1 MLYSKDRFEDGG
13 YRLAVK
19 KEQAQ
24 RASVGISLVPLV
36 CFFLYFAWSCVLPI
50 DQAPDEATRLGIPF
64 YIAQN
69 GALPSGFEESLRNQ
83 IWGISYA
90 FTPYGSSLLSAVFV
104 KAAMILGAGDVT
116 QVVAARLSSCIFG
129 SLTVFVLML
138 ICVELEFDRLTATVA
153 GAVLGFLP
161 QFAFLSSYL
170 NNDIFSAFCAAM
182 VVLGWI
188 RGFRRGW
195 DVGPC
200 AFLGAAIGLLSL
212 SYYFAYGLI
221 PISIFVFFASAR
233 RLGVSWGGCFRRA
246 GVVFVVAFAIGGWFF
261 VRNALIYSGDFLG
274 MRSYSECAELYAQQ
288 EYRPSVH
295 QTLKMSGEFIMSPL
309 FDSTWLWMTFRSC
322 VAYFGY
328 MAYPIAE
335 FLYLPFIVFCCVGLA
350 LPVIAK
356 GRLVPISGHGRLGN
370 GCFADKLLVVALIAA
385 AVSPVV
391 FSAYRSWATDW
402 EPQGRYIVSA
412 WIAVAVLWAWGFD
425 CLVRRI
431 GTSVLR
437 RALAVAPV
445 VLVALMLCVCSAAV
459 FYPYGFAGIVRT

>member
-1 MLYSKDRFEDGG
+1 M
-13 YRLAVK
+13 K
-19 KEQAQ
+19 KEYAQ
-24 RASVGISLVPLV
+24 RSPVGILLVPLV

-69 GALPSGFEESLRNQ
+69 GTLPSGFEESLRNQ

-104 KAAMILGAGDVT
+104 KAAMLLGAGDVT

-129 SLTVFVLML
+129 SLTVLVLML
-138 ICVELEFDRLTATVA
+138 ICAELEFDRLTTAVA

-170 NNDIFSAFCAAM
+170 NNDIFSAFCTAM

-195 DVGPC
+195 DVGSC

-233 RLGVSWGGCFRRA
+233 RLGLSWGGCFRRA
-246 GVVFVVAFAIGGWFF
+246 GIVFVVAFAIGGWFF

-288 EYRPSVH
+288 EYKPSVH
-295 QTLKMSGEFIMSPL
+295 QTLKMSGELFMSPL
-309 FDSTWLWMTFRSC
+309 FDSTWLWMTLRSC
-322 VAYFGY
+322 IAYFGY

-335 FLYLPFIVFCCVGLA
+335 VLY
-350 LPVIAK
+350 LPVIALCCAALALPAILR
-356 GRLVPISGHGRLGN
+356 GGLVPKSRHGRLRDGR
-370 GCFADKLLVVALIAA
+370 FADNLLVIALVAAI
-385 AVSPVV
+385 VFPIV

-402 EPQGRYIVSA
+402 QPQGRYIVSA

-425 CLVRRI
+425 CLIRRI
-431 GTSVLR
+431 GPSVLR
-437 RALAVAPV
+437 RALVVAPV

-459 FYPYGFAGIVRT
+459 FYPHGFLGIVCA